1 MPLLSAVVGM
11 EMKRRHSKK
20 INMIVLPVLLLL
32 MLRFPTALPA
42 RQAEKSREN
51 GKQESSAKEPSASEW
66 ELLLPDTDGKSYVT
80 GLCETCHSVKIIALQ
95 RLDEPAWRGVLG
107 RMNAS
112 GANLE
117 EDDIAVLA
125 KYLSENFGLRQPT
138 LEIPMDL
145 NKASAEQ
152 IARLPQITKEE
163 ASKIVSARAKEPFKQ
178 ASDLKKILAGE
189 KIEKILPF
197 ISLR

>member
-1 MPLLSAVVGM
+1 M
-11 EMKRRHSKK
+11 EMKRRLASKLRL
-20 INMIVLPVLLLL
+20 IALPVLLLF
-32 MLRFPTALPA
+32 MLRLPLVLFA
-42 RQAEKSREN
+42 RQAEQSQEN
-51 GKQESSAKEPSASEW
+51 RKQDSAAKEPSATEW
-66 ELLLPDTDGKSYVT
+66 ELLLPDSEGKSYVT
-80 GLCETCHSVKIIALQ
+80 GLCETCHSVKNIVLQ

-125 KYLSENFGLRQPT
+125 KYLAENFGLQQPA

-145 NKASAEQ
+145 NKVSAEQ
-152 IARLPQITKEE
+152 IARLPQINKDE
-163 ASKIVSARAKEPFKQ
+163 AAKIVSARAKEPFKQ
-178 ASDLKKILAGE
+178 ASDLKKILPSE
-189 KIEKILPF
+189 KIENILPF

>member
-1 MPLLSAVVGM
+1 M
-11 EMKRRHSKK
+11 EMERRLAWKLGL
-20 INMIVLPVLLLL
+20 IALPVLLLL
-32 MLRFPTALPA
+32 TLQLPA
-42 RQAEKSREN
+42 PLFAGQAEQSREN
-51 GKQESSAKEPSASEW
+51 GKPDSAAKEPSASEW
-66 ELLLPDTDGKSYVT
+66 ELLLPDSDGKSYVT
-80 GLCETCHSVKIIALQ
+80 GLCETCHSVKIIVLQ

-125 KYLSENFGLRQPT
+125 KYLAENCGLQQPA

-152 IARLPQITKEE
+152 IARLPQITKDE
-163 ASKIVSARAKEPFKQ
+163 ATKIVSARAKEPFKH
-178 ASDLKKILAGE
+178 ASDLKNILASE